1 MAFCHLLLVTMLLVG
16 TRAVFE
22 DNDIIEI
29 DSDDEEQVRRVVRQA
44 EEGSGMWDYNID
56 DEDAGTEIV
65 SSRIVPVASSPTFH
79 YSSAP
84 ATPRAGGQGGLTSA
98 IVTTRPAQGP
108 NRPPR
113 LNSYYPDLRQE
124 GSGGG
129 ESYIS
134 TGLGHYNDSDLIS
147 PTRAHN
153 FPGQVTSLVPGPGQ
167 SSKSPNHEPFINS
180 RLDKVPLTA
189 GKSSR

>member
-1 MAFCHLLLVTMLLVG
+1 MAFCHLLLATMLLVSAG
-16 TRAVFE
+16 AVPDDE
-22 DNDIIEI
+22 DDIIEI
-29 DSDDEEQVRRVVRQA
+29 DSDEEQVRRVVRQV

-56 DEDAGTEIV
+56 DEDIV

-84 ATPRAGGQGGLTSA
+84 VTPRGGAHMTSA
-98 IVTTRPAQGP
+98 IVSTRPGQPGP
-108 NRPPR
+108 ARPPR

-129 ESYIS
+129 ESFIN

-153 FPGQVTSLVPGPGQ
+153 FPGQMTSLVPGPGQ
-167 SSKSPNHEPFINS
+167 SSQSPNHEPFINS